1 MPYTI
6 YKSDGTAVT
15 VPDNSID
22 VAFYNPTGGST
33 GNGLGTQLVG
43 RNAINYGAPI
53 AQNFL
58 QMTENF
64 ASNVVPSD
72 TTSLQGQLWF
82 EKTSN
87 TTGNLYVRMTNNNS
101 GGILNWSQLLT
112 STSGNAVTASQLL
125 NARTISATGDA
136 TWSVSFNGSANVSG
150 ALTLSNT
157 GATAGTYGS
166 SSLIPVVT
174 VDSKGRVTSISSVAV
189 SSSGSVTSV
198 AASGSQGVTVSGS
211 PITSSGTLA
220 IGLGAIT
227 PTSVTCSTGPITCT
241 AGSVISG
248 NSGTTGT
255 AQLNVGTGSA
265 SGLVSFFSAA
275 GTRQGYIGA
284 STTTAALDAGTI
296 PYVAASHAFTGAITA
311 TGNVTAYAS
320 DARLKTNVKVIDNAI
335 DKVMSINGY
344 TYQWDSAKCDELG
357 FIPSSFVEH
366 GLLAQ
371 EVETIMPDVVAPAP
385 FNSEYKTIRY
395 ERIVSLLVAALKEQQ
410 QEIETLKAQVAGLLK

>member
-64 ASNVVPSD
+64 ASNTVPSD

-82 EKTSN
+82 NKTSN
-87 TTGNLYVRMTNNNS
+87 TNGNLYVRLTNNNS
-101 GGILNWSQLLT
+101 GGILNWTQVLT
-112 STSGNAVTASQLL
+112 SASGNAVTASQLQT
-125 NARTISATGDA
+125 ARTISMTGDG
-136 TWSVSFNGSANVSG
+136 TWSVSFDGSANVTG

-166 SSLIPVVT
+166 STLIPVVT
-174 VDSKGRVTSISSVAV
+174 VNAKGRVTSISSVAV

-198 AASGSQGVTVSGS
+198 AVSGSDGIGVSGS
-211 PITSSGTLA
+211 PITSSGTIALS
-220 IGLGAIT
+220 LGAIT
-227 PTSVTCSTGPITCT
+227 PNSVTCT
-241 AGSVISG
+241 AGVLTSG
-248 NSGTTGT
+248 NAGTTGLT
-255 AQLNVGTGSA
+255 TVNPGSGSA
-265 SGLVSFFSAA
+265 SGRIGFYSA
-275 GTRQGYIGA
+275 GNVRQGYVGN
-284 STTTAALDAGTI
+284 STTTASADTGTIRYVAGT
-296 PYVAASHAFTGAITA
+296 HAFTGDITA
-311 TGNVTAYAS
+311 TGNITAYAS
-320 DARLKTNVKVIDNAI
+320 DARLKKNITVIPDALNKVK
-335 DKVMSINGY
+335 SLNGY
-344 TYQWDSAKCDELG
+344 FYEWDLEKCNPLA
-357 FIPSSFVEH
+357 FSPTRTSEH

-371 EVETIMPDVVAPAP
+371 EVELVMPDVVAPAP
-385 FNSEYKTIRY
+385 FNPEYKTIRY
-395 ERIVSLLVAALKEQQ
+395 DRIVALLVAAMKEQQ
-410 QEIETLKAQVAGLLK
+410 QQIEDLKALVQTLTNP